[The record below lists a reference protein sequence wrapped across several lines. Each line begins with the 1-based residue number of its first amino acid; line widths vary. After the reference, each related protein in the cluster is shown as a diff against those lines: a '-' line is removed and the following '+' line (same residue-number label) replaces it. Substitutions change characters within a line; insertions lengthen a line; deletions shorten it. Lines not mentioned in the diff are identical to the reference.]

1 MPGLRTLSPSRFCG
15 LLVTAI
21 LLVAFCPALPGQEEV
36 LQKAMESLVRVN
48 IFTSSDSAG
57 TETAVP
63 LVGQG
68 LQKNA
73 PPTIIEWIPSVG
85 FVIDEKGHVLTFVGY
100 RWVNIHARNPR
111 IEIIDSQGLKRSGQ
125 LIGIDQNMRIAVIR
139 ASAPAL
145 RKSPICERCDIRDGV
160 TVVMPLPVPDESG
173 VSQFESAQ
181 VLSVGTISNPSG
193 GSEWSMKISRPL
205 SMIGAPLF
213 NARNQIV
220 GIVADQESR
229 KTQPEPAASVNIFPA
244 SQLLSSAFKIIKAG
258 GDIQTGW
265 LGVTVDADVESDAG
279 VTIANIE
286 KDSPAHRAGLLPR
299 DIMVRW
305 NGTPIRDARKFIQIV
320 QDTPIGSKADIDILR
335 QGKPARVSAVI
346 EARKPQDPRERLVID
361 FPGVMALPGAR
372 IPDRNAQLEASVGVE
387 LVNLTPQLAGFL
399 QVPWQ
404 PGLFVVS
411 VTKQAA
417 FDRAGIAAGDVILE
431 VDGVQAADPQT
442 FFDHLRSLGSG
453 GRTVLRLLHKGADL
467 RKAVQLPK
475 LPRTGRRPKY

>member
-1 MPGLRTLSPSRFCG
+1 MPVLRTLSPSRFCG
-15 LLVTAI
+15 LLVTAT
-21 LLVAFCPALPGQEEV
+21 LLGAFCPVLPGQEEV

-48 IFTSSDSAG
+48 IFTSSNPAG
-57 TETAVP
+57 SETAVP
-63 LVGQG
+63 LSGQG
-68 LQKNA
+68 LQKNT

-100 RWVNIHARNPR
+100 RWVNIHARNLR
-111 IEIIDSQGLKRSGQ
+111 IELIDSQGLKRSGQ
-125 LIGIDQNMRIAVIR
+125 LIGIDQNMRVAVIR
-139 ASAPAL
+139 AAAPAL

-160 TVVMPLPVPDESG
+160 TVVMPMPWPDESG
-173 VSQFESAQ
+173 VSRFESAQ
-181 VLSVGTISNPSG
+181 VLSVGTIGNPAG
-193 GSEWSMKISRPL
+193 GSEWSMRISRPL

-213 NARNQIV
+213 NARSQIV
-220 GIVADQESR
+220 GIVADQESQR
-229 KTQPEPAASVNIFPA
+229 TLPEPAASVNIFPT

-286 KDSPAHRAGLLPR
+286 RDSPAHRAGLLPR

-305 NGTPIRDARKFIQIV
+305 NGTPVRDARKFIQIV

-335 QGKPARVSAVI
+335 QGKPARVTAII
-346 EARKPQDPRERLVID
+346 EGRKPQDPRERLVID
-361 FPGVMALPGAR
+361 FPGVMG
-372 IPDRNAQLEASVGVE
+372 IPDRNGQLRISVGVE
-387 LVNLTPQLAGFL
+387 LVSFTPQLAGFL
-399 QVPWQ
+399 QIPWQ

-431 VDGVQAADPQT
+431 VDGAQAADPQT

-453 GRTVLRLLHKGADL
+453 GRAVLRLLRKGADL
-467 RKAVQLPK
+467 RKAVQLPR
-475 LPRTGRRPKY
+475 LPRTGKRPRT